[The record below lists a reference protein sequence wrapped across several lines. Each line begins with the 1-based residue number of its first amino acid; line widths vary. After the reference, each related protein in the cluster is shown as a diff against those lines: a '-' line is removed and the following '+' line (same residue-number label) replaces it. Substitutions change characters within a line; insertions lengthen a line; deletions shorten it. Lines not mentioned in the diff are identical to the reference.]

1 MHAIAASTNPNRLF
15 SEEVLDLAALVRN
28 TVAEAKVTILDSR
41 RSNSQQNDTQQSE
54 KTKAYRENLNPS
66 DA

>member
-41 RSNSQQNDTQQSE
+41 RSNLQQNDAKQNE
-54 KTKAYRENLNPS
+54 KTKTYLDRPNQS